1 MLYPLFLS
9 CLTRFCALLS
19 ELKAPAMRKKLPEAF
34 VDPEVL
40 PPLEEVRVVFVLLG
54 VVGSLVVVLVVVL
67 GVSVVPA
74 TCAFFL
80 SAACFFKAF
89 SKL

>member
-1 MLYPLFLS
+1 
-9 CLTRFCALLS
+9 
-19 ELKAPAMRKKLPEAF
+19 MRKKLPEAF

-40 PPLEEVRVVFVLLG
+40 PPPEEVRVVFVLLG

-80 SAACFFKAF
+80 SAACFFNSSLRFFTSTGSLVTLIAVAV
-89 SKL
+89 SSISGT

>member
-1 MLYPLFLS
+1 
-9 CLTRFCALLS
+9 
-19 ELKAPAMRKKLPEAF
+19 MRKKLPETF

-40 PPLEEVRVVFVLLG
+40 PPPEEVRVVFVLLG

-67 GVSVVPA
+67 GVSVVLA

-80 SAACFFKAF
+80 SAACFFNSSLRFFTSTGSLVTLIAVAV
-89 SKL
+89 SSISGT